1 MTTRKRLRD
10 MRGESQEEKEGESE
24 VSREEQLLPPVKVG
38 YMKFAMYNVN
48 FSVKVS
54 YVKLTG

>member
-1 MTTRKRLRD
+1 